1 MPFWTRTYSFLAVL
15 ALLPALVS
23 GTATAAPA
31 ANQDSLKVPG
41 PSLGFPGASSVHTVE
56 GLSVTFSGSGA
67 QSDLFPDRLLTISQ
81 TNNAPFLSGFATAG
95 PAFAPSITLSGRSDS
110 TQAGT
115 YSVFWTLAND
125 STPPGVLTATTS
137 VVVHDLVPPTGLR
150 AYYVAA
156 PGNVP
161 IGNGTGVLTFVVWD
175 GSGVESDPFAW
186 NGFRVRRTIH
196 GASSGQFEV
205 AGQYVDS
212 VALAAGGYFHVP
224 VSPICFAQSAPCN
237 PDSFLFTGNGIF
249 FRGFQN
255 NSRGNGQYV
264 IDYPPGAPVDECD
277 SCWVF
282 ADLASLAGFRTE
294 YSVSTLGPF
303 EAGDYVESPFS
314 ESAIVQIT
322 PATPP
327 PSNLE
332 RVAVVPNPYR
342 GSAEWDPAIGEGRI
356 HFIHIPP
363 LSTIRI
369 FTSNAELVRE
379 LKMDPN
385 SSPGGQTGE
394 LPWDLRNGEG
404 RKVVSGIYL
413 YQVETPEGRSRK
425 GHFVIIK

>member
-1 MPFWTRTYSFLAVL
+1 MPCRRCLNRKGMLMPFWTRTYSFLAVL

-95 PAFAPSITLSGRSDS
+95 PALAPSITLSGRSDS

-224 VSPICFAQSAPCN
+224 VSPICFAQSAP
-237 PDSFLFTGNGIF
+237 
-249 FRGFQN
+249 
-255 NSRGNGQYV
+255 
-264 IDYPPGAPVDECD
+264 
-277 SCWVF
+277 
-282 ADLASLAGFRTE
+282 
-294 YSVSTLGPF
+294 
-303 EAGDYVESPFS
+303 
-314 ESAIVQIT
+314 
-322 PATPP
+322 
-327 PSNLE
+327 
-332 RVAVVPNPYR
+332 
-342 GSAEWDPAIGEGRI
+342 
-356 HFIHIPP
+356 
-363 LSTIRI
+363 
-369 FTSNAELVRE
+369 
-379 LKMDPN
+379 
-385 SSPGGQTGE
+385 
-394 LPWDLRNGEG
+394 
-404 RKVVSGIYL
+404 
-413 YQVETPEGRSRK
+413 
-425 GHFVIIK
+425 